1 MSALVGWPCLL
12 QVVSNIRLKILY
24 SDPTAYL
31 GLRSVI
37 REENTLE
44 GEVNALIK
52 VLKYIVRKSGFE
64 LVSRI
69 ELRDKKTGRVFK

>member
-1 MSALVGWPCLL
+1 MADNPKRNSEG
-12 QVVSNIRLKILY
+12 Y

-31 GLRSVI
+31 GLRSII

-52 VLKYIVRKSGFE
+52 VLKYIIGKSGFE

-69 ELRDKKTGRVFK
+69 ELKDKKTGRVFK

>member
-1 MSALVGWPCLL
+1 MADNPKRNSEG
-12 QVVSNIRLKILY
+12 Y

-31 GLRSVI
+31 GLRSII
-37 REENTLE
+37 REENALE

-52 VLKYIVRKSGFE
+52 VLKYIIGKSGFE

-69 ELRDKKTGRVFK
+69 ELKDKKTGRVFK